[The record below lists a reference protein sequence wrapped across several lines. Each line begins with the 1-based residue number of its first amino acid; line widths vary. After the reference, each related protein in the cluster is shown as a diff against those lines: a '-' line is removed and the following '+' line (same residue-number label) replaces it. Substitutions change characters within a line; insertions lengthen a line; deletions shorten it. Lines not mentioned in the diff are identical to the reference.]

1 MPKPRPPYIQGN
13 YYHFYNRGSHKQSI
27 FHNSNDYTYLLGHLK
42 TYAQKFAITIIA
54 YCLLPNHYH
63 ILARQDNR
71 VEARVLIQRL
81 FNRYG
86 KTYREK
92 YTHSGTIFEGPYR
105 VKVVTEQR
113 YLLHLCRYIHANPV
127 KHGIVTDILDW
138 PYSNY
143 PEWIGIRQGTL
154 VDKQFIND
162 NFPNPGE
169 YKEFVRDYLLNNN
182 LPDGMDDY
190 LFYK

>member
-1 MPKPRPPYIQGN
+1 MPKRRPPYVKGS

-27 FHNSNDYTYLLGHLK
+27 CHDPRDYTYLLHHLK
-42 TYAQKFAITIIA
+42 EYAQKFATAIIA

-63 ILARQDNR
+63 ILVRQDNH

-92 YTHSGTIFEGPYR
+92 HSHSGTIFEGPYR

-113 YLLHLCRYIHANPV
+113 YLLHLCRYIHTNPV
-127 KHGIVTDILDW
+127 KHGIVNNILDW

-143 PEWIGIRQGTL
+143 PEWIGLRQGTL
-154 VDKQFIND
+154 IDKEFVNEY
-162 NFPNPGE
+162 FPNPGE

-190 LFYK
+190 LFY